1 MQNKRVSPA
10 RTILTLLA
18 AAAGL
23 SLVSGCTSV
32 ALSDLTPKSLPEN
45 PSEIYTFTLRV
56 TPKSAV
62 VEKNTISP
70 RIVVDGQ
77 TYPMKRSALGENFY
91 EFEYQLPPGRQ
102 DVAYYYL
109 VNYQIATEGKQS
121 LCEVNTELEHSQ
133 VIRRNVLEIEASRGP
148 VGSSIGVLGRGFT
161 PQDVIAFNGTPVR
174 TVFASPTS
182 LSFFVP
188 ALPSGQTY
196 QVILS
201 GPAGNSPIG
210 TFRIDGTNVSVS
222 PGSLTLRPGEQQM
235 LTFTLSSPAPS
246 SGLLLDVTTD
256 IPSSVIMPE
265 VLVPAGQMSAN
276 VPVVGG
282 RPGAVSLVL
291 KGYAGGGDITI
302 PITVSPR

>member
-10 RTILTLLA
+10 RTFLTLLA

-23 SLVSGCTSV
+23 SLVSGCASV
-32 ALSDLTPKSLPEN
+32 VLSDLTPKALPEN
-45 PSEIYTFTLRV
+45 PSEIYTFTLRA
-56 TPKSAV
+56 TPKTAV
-62 VEKNTISP
+62 VEKGTIAP
-70 RIVVDGQ
+70 RIVIDGQ
-77 TYPMKRSALGENFY
+77 TYPMKKSALGENFY
-91 EFEYQLPPGRQ
+91 EFEYQLPPGRTE
-102 DVAYYYL
+102 VAYYYL
-109 VNYQIATEGKQS
+109 VNYQVATEGKQS

-133 VIRRNVLEIEASRGP
+133 VVRRNVLEIEASRGP

-161 PQDVIAFNGTPVR
+161 PQDVVAFNGTPVR

-188 ALPSGQTY
+188 SMPAGQTY
-196 QVILS
+196 QVIVS
-201 GPAGNSPIG
+201 GPAGNSPVG
-210 TFRIDGTNVSVS
+210 TFRIDGTSVS
-222 PGSLTLRPGEQQM
+222 ASPSSLTLRPGEQQM
-235 LTFTLSSPAPS
+235 LTFSLTSPAPS

-265 VLVPAGQMSAN
+265 VLVPAGQMSVS

-282 RPGAVSLVL
+282 RPGAGSLVL
-291 KGYAGGGDITI
+291 KGYAGGGDLTI